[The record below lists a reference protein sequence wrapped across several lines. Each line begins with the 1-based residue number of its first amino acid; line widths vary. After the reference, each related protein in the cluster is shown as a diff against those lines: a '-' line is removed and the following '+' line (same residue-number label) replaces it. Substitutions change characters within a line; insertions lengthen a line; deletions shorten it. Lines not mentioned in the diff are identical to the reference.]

1 MHDEHFFKRAVYTV
15 VDCLKKNARCASKW
29 TVRCFFGDTLRRSV
43 GLCCNAATATLS
55 QETHAEVAAPAILT
69 PIAARATNGVSVA
82 FPDMTS
88 VASYVKLDPLH
99 PFSPG
104 RQPAAG
110 AAQRWG
116 WPHRR

>member
-1 MHDEHFFKRAVYTV
+1 MHVAHQNELFDVFLAI
-15 VDCLKKNARCASKW
+15 RCAGLLVSAAL
-29 TVRCFFGDTLRRSV
+29 LRLRP
-43 GLCCNAATATLS
+43 LS
-55 QETHAEVAAPAILT
+55 QETHAAVAAPAILT

-82 FPDMTS
+82 FPDMTTRSRATS

-116 WPHRR
+116 WPRRR